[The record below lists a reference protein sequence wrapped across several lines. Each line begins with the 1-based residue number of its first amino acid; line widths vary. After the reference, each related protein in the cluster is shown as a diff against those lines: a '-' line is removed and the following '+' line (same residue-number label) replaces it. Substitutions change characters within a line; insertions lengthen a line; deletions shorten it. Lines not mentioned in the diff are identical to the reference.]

1 MPPPPFF
8 TLVNQ
13 NYIGLRTYETLNLSV
28 CQVLSIRNT
37 PRALHY
43 YHSRLVT
50 AAAKGTWKRR
60 HKFASI
66 LDGTLNKYS
75 RGVFEV
81 GLA

>member
-1 MPPPPFF
+1 
-8 TLVNQ
+8 
-13 NYIGLRTYETLNLSV
+13 V